1 MSRPFNRNGSGN
13 GRSKELV
20 DARRDELRARQGGNR
35 IGCLDVAKC
44 REVDRHRRVDAMTL
58 TRAGVT
64 AVVGAHGSVA
74 TRRGV
79 FDHVCRVIR
88 RRLNALLGVVGR
100 MRGTIQLCRCR
111 SYRYRRH
118 RHRRSHCLG
127 DLQLQPEHQLK
138 RQQHKQHGPEANS
151 FGDLTTSHRVE
162 LTPETRN
169 VMRGRCARARDS
181 RPSAIGATTT

>member
-1 MSRPFNRNGSGN
+1 M
-13 GRSKELV
+13 
-20 DARRDELRARQGGNR
+20 RARQGGNR
-35 IGCLDVAKC
+35 IGCLDVGKC

-79 FDHVCRVIR
+79 FDYACRVIR

-100 MRGTIQLCRCR
+100 VCGAIQLCRCR
-111 SYRYRRH
+111 SYRCRRH

-138 RQQHKQHGPEANS
+138 RQQHKQYGPEANS
-151 FGDLTTSHRVE
+151 FGDLTTSHGVE
-162 LTPETRN
+162 LTPEMQERDATQDCVEAQLRRSQQRDRRN
-169 VMRGRCARARDS
+169 KAYRRPLGRPPPARCR
-181 RPSAIGATTT
+181 